1 MDIVKKR
8 SRAVLGATVLMIADI
23 ILIPPLIMC
32 MVIFFMNDHDIRYF
46 PYLLIP
52 FLILVLV
59 SVWGFTALIK
69 RGYGKKE
76 LDPYVF
82 HTGLAHAQLDSEAAA
97 IREMTPVDDYALLRV
112 RRPGHPDGI
121 FVVLDQEG
129 FSFDPDKRA
138 EVCTDAAI
146 AQGLLPEKAEGFFDA
161 SLAFLFLVQQVQ
173 TPEIQK
179 ALRKNASKR
188 LFHTY
193 AFLDQFGDLHVPAF
207 FGSGSAWERT
217 YRRNLNDMLR
227 FLAEVKEEAGE
238 A

>member
-1 MDIVKKR
+1 MDIIRKR

-82 HTGLAHAQLDSEAAA
+82 HMGLAHAQLGSEAAA

-138 EVCTDAAI
+138 EVCTDEAI

-161 SLAFLFLVQQVQ
+161 SLAFLFLVQHVQ

-179 ALRKNASKR
+179 ALRKNASAR
-188 LFHTY
+188 LFYTF

-207 FGSGSAWERT
+207 FGSGSGWEKM

-227 FLAEVKEEAGE
+227 FLAEIKEEAE
-238 A
+238 

>member
-1 MDIVKKR
+1 MDVVKKR
-8 SRAVLGATVLMIADI
+8 SRAVLGATVLLLTDI
-23 ILIPPLIMC
+23 ILIPPLIVA
-32 MVIFFMNDHDIRYF
+32 MVVIYNNDVRYF
-46 PYLLIP
+46 PYSLIP

-59 SVWGFTALIK
+59 SVWGFTALRR

-82 HTGLAHAQLDSEAAA
+82 HTGLAHAQLGSEAAA

-112 RRPGHPDGI
+112 HRPGHPDGI

-129 FSFDPDKRA
+129 FSFDPEKRA
-138 EVCTDAAI
+138 EACTGEAI
-146 AQGLLPEKAEGFFDA
+146 AQGLLPEKAEGYFDA
-161 SLAFLFLVQQVQ
+161 SLAFLFLVQHVQ

-179 ALRKNASKR
+179 ALRKIASSR
-188 LFHTY
+188 LFYTF

-207 FGSGSAWERT
+207 FGASTAWEKQ

-227 FLAEVKEEAGE
+227 FLAEVKEETE
-238 A
+238 

>member
-1 MDIVKKR
+1 MDIVRKR
-8 SRAVLGATVLMIADI
+8 SRAVLFATALIIADVV
-23 ILIPPLIMC
+23 LIPSLIYC
-32 MVIFFMNDHDIRYF
+32 IVLFFTYDHDIRYF

-52 FLILVLV
+52 FLVLVLV
-59 SVWGFTALIK
+59 SAWGFTALRK
-69 RGYGKKE
+69 RGYGKQE

-82 HTGLAHAQLDSEAAA
+82 HMGLAHAQLGSEAAA

-129 FSFDPDKRA
+129 FSFDPEKRA
-138 EVCTDAAI
+138 DVCVEAAI
-146 AQGLLPEKAEGFFDA
+146 AQGLLPEKAEGFFDV
-161 SLAFLFLVQQVQ
+161 SLAFLFLVQHVQ

-207 FGSGSAWERT
+207 FGSGSAWERN

>member
-1 MDIVKKR
+1 MDVVKKR
-8 SRAVLGATVLMIADI
+8 SRAVLGATALIIADI

-32 MVIFFMNDHDIRYF
+32 MVVFFMNDHDIRFF
-46 PYLLIP
+46 PYLLVP

-59 SVWGFTALIK
+59 SAWGFTALRK

-82 HTGLAHAQLDSEAAA
+82 HVGLAHAQLGSEAAT
-97 IREMTPVDDYALLRV
+97 IRDMTPVDDYALLRV

-129 FSFDPDKRA
+129 FSFDPEKRA
-138 EVCTDAAI
+138 DACVDAAI
-146 AQGLLPEKAEGFFDA
+146 AQGLLPEKAEGFFDV
-161 SLAFLFLVQQVQ
+161 SLAFLFLVQHVQ

-207 FGSGSAWERT
+207 FGSGSAWERI

-227 FLAEVKEEAGE
+227 FLSEIKEDAE
-238 A
+238 